1 MGREHSIGASN
12 KSRLAGRNPLRRFVL
27 RSVLP
32 FATLL
37 LVLVLAFFRLQAIKP
52 VTDASRALNKRFGNP
67 AMMRLAGRRYFF
79 AGLIRHEGRRSG
91 REYATPIWA
100 VPTTEG
106 IVISLPF
113 GEGADWLKNVLAAGR
128 ATIETRGETWAVAE
142 PEVIDRENAWPLLP
156 RRARLLF
163 GLAGIERYLKLRR
176 LSEPSSA
183 TVGSGDRR
191 PRSSHSPWRG

>member
-67 AMMRLAGRRYFF
+67 AMMRLAGRRARGDR
-79 AGLIRHEGRRSG
+79 AGDRVAFVAAAGAAFVRPCGDR
-91 REYATPIWA
+91 A
-100 VPTTEG
+100 VPEAEEA
-106 IVISLPF
+106 L
-113 GEGADWLKNVLAAGR
+113 GAFLGNGR
-128 ATIETRGETWAVAE
+128 
-142 PEVIDRENAWPLLP
+142 
-156 RRARLLF
+156 
-163 GLAGIERYLKLRR
+163 LRR
-176 LSEPSSA
+176 
-183 TVGSGDRR
+183 
-191 PRSSHSPWRG
+191 

>member
-1 MGREHSIGASN
+1 
-12 KSRLAGRNPLRRFVL
+12 LRRFVL
-27 RSVLP
+27 RIVLLY
-32 FATLL
+32 ALL
-37 LVLVLAFFRLQAIKP
+37 LLMLVLAFFRLQTIKP
-52 VTDASRALNKRFGNP
+52 ITDASRALNKRIGNP

-79 AGLIRHEGRRSG
+79 AGVIRHKGRCSG

-113 GEGADWLKNVLAAGR
+113 GEGADWLRNVLAAGR

-142 PEVIDRENAWPLLP
+142 PEVIDRETAWPSLP

-176 LSEPSSA
+176 LSEPPSV
-183 TVGSGDRR
+183 TVG
-191 PRSSHSPWRG
+191 

>member
-1 MGREHSIGASN
+1 MTGSEGRDSIRESAKNSPA
-12 KSRLAGRNPLRRFVL
+12 KRSSLRRFVL
-27 RSVLP
+27 RIVLP
-32 FATLL
+32 YALL
-37 LVLVLAFFRLQAIKP
+37 LLMLVLAFFRLQAIKP
-52 VTDASRALNKRFGNP
+52 VTAASRALNKRIGNP

-79 AGLIRHEGRRSG
+79 AGVIRHKGRRSG

-100 VPTTEG
+100 VPTTDG

-113 GEGADWLKNVLAAGR
+113 GESADWLKNVLAAGR

-183 TVGSGDRR
+183 TVG
-191 PRSSHSPWRG
+191 

>member
-1 MGREHSIGASN
+1 
-12 KSRLAGRNPLRRFVL
+12 
-27 RSVLP
+27 
-32 FATLL
+32 
-37 LVLVLAFFRLQAIKP
+37 LVLLLAFFRLQAIKP
-52 VTDASRALNKRFGNP
+52 VTDASRALNKRIGNP

-79 AGLIRHEGRRSG
+79 AGEILHKGRRSG
-91 REYATPIWA
+91 REYAPPIWA

-113 GEGADWLKNVLAAGR
+113 GEGADWLKNVLAAGQ

-142 PEVIDRENAWPLLP
+142 PEVIDRETAWPILS

-176 LSEPSSA
+176 LSEPSSV
-183 TVGSGDRR
+183 TVG
-191 PRSSHSPWRG
+191 

>member
-1 MGREHSIGASN
+1 MTGSEGRDSIREIAKNSPA
-12 KSRLAGRNPLRRFVL
+12 KRSSLRRFVL
-27 RSVLP
+27 RIVLP
-32 FATLL
+32 YALL
-37 LVLVLAFFRLQAIKP
+37 LLMLVLAFFRLQTIKP
-52 VTDASRALNKRFGNP
+52 VTAASRALNKCIGNP

-79 AGLIRHEGRRSG
+79 AGVIRHKGRRSG

-100 VPTTEG
+100 VPTTDG

-142 PEVIDRENAWPLLP
+142 PEVIDREAAWPLLP

-176 LSEPSSA
+176 L
-183 TVGSGDRR
+183 
-191 PRSSHSPWRG
+191 

>member
-37 LVLVLAFFRLQAIKP
+37 
-52 VTDASRALNKRFGNP
+52 
-67 AMMRLAGRRYFF
+67 
-79 AGLIRHEGRRSG
+79 
-91 REYATPIWA
+91 
-100 VPTTEG
+100 
-106 IVISLPF
+106 F

-142 PEVIDRENAWPLLP
+142 PEVIERETAWPLLP

-176 LSEPSSA
+176 LSEPSSVM
-183 TVGSGDRR
+183 VG
-191 PRSSHSPWRG
+191 

>member
-1 MGREHSIGASN
+1 MPYQPLSRPERCNRVLHSSYGQPAPSESN
-12 KSRLAGRNPLRRFVL
+12 A
-27 RSVLP
+27 
-32 FATLL
+32 
-37 LVLVLAFFRLQAIKP
+37 
-52 VTDASRALNKRFGNP
+52 RALNKRIGNP

-79 AGLIRHEGRRSG
+79 AGVIRHKGRRSG

-142 PEVIDRENAWPLLP
+142 PEVIDREAAWASLP

-176 LSEPSSA
+176 LSEPSSV
-183 TVGSGDRR
+183 TVGQGDRH
-191 PRSSHSPWRG
+191 PRSSHAL